1 MVSISFPLEMWKN
14 RDAVAN
20 ILNDNG
26 FEPAPE
32 PGLRTKW
39 SDFFERYCE
48 MMTTAV
54 VIISQY
60 RSKKSDH
67 FVRSPGSG
75 AGSNPLSFKMLATA
89 SRFFHISSG
98 KLIET
103 MIVLE

>member
-1 MVSISFPLEMWKN
+1 MRLRRVDPLEMWKN

-54 VIISQY
+54 IRHDEKKTRNAMIEVIY
-60 RSKKSDH
+60 
-67 FVRSPGSG
+67 
-75 AGSNPLSFKMLATA
+75 A
-89 SRFFHISSG
+89 SALG
-98 KLIET
+98 
-103 MIVLE
+103 